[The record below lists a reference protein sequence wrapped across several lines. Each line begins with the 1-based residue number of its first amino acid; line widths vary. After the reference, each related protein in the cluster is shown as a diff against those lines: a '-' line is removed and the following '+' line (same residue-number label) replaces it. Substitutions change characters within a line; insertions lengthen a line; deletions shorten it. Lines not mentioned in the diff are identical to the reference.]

1 MLKFAPR
8 SRKPWL
14 RLMRGRIQTWWQ
26 RTMNQPGSADRV
38 ARGAALGFFI
48 GWLPLVG
55 VQMGLAFGLCT
66 ITRASFIA
74 SLPGV
79 WLSNPVTM
87 VPMYFF
93 INRVGAHVV
102 GKAITWQEME
112 NIWRHVSTLGIM
124 QGTRYLFVETAS
136 VTLAMLVGG
145 TIIGLINAFIAYP
158 IVVRLVHRYQ
168 RHWAARRDHWRRRTR
183 PAVIGSEPPPAAPVP
198 GSNENDPP
206 NQFA

>member
-1 MLKFAPR
+1 MLKFAAR

-14 RLMRGRIQTWWQ
+14 RRMRGRIQTWWQ

-55 VQMGLAFGLCT
+55 VQMGLSFGLCT
-66 ITRASFIA
+66 IARASFIA

-124 QGTRYLFVETAS
+124 DGTRYLFVETAS
-136 VTLAMLVGG
+136 VTAAMFVGG
-145 TIIGLINAFIAYP
+145 AIIGLINAAIVYP

-168 RHWAARRDHWRRRTR
+168 QHWAARRNHWRGRTR
-183 PAVIGSEPPPAAPVP
+183 QAAA
-198 GSNENDPP
+198 SSDATQHAAETKADNNDPP
-206 NQFA
+206 NQVA